1 MLKLK
6 LQNRFQF
13 TIKFIKSCFVIE
25 AAFFFAFEIKDC
37 KFDIQLKLML
47 DIQNISFSYTEKTV
61 INNVSFTINKG
72 QNIAIIGESG
82 CGKSTLLKLI
92 YGLYDLNEGRIFY
105 EEKPVLGPKYNL
117 IAGMPYMKYL
127 AQDFDLSPYETVA
140 ENVGKFLS
148 NGFANMKKLR
158 VQELL
163 EMVEMEQFSNVKAK
177 FLSGGQQQR
186 VALVRVLALEPELI
200 LLDEPFSQIDAFRK
214 NALRRNLFRYLKQ
227 KQITCILAT
236 HDSTDALSFADEAIV
251 MRNGEIIIKDN
262 PIEIYKKPSSKY
274 VASLFGEV
282 NEIST
287 HLLKLTDDQNE
298 KLLVYPHQ
306 LIMVENSD
314 LEVKIRRTYFRGN
327 HYLIESVY
335 KRQLIFFESEF
346 DLPLEISVFIG
357 LNS

>member
-1 MLKLK
+1 
-6 LQNRFQF
+6 
-13 TIKFIKSCFVIE
+13 
-25 AAFFFAFEIKDC
+25 
-37 KFDIQLKLML
+37 ML
-47 DIQNISFSYTEKTV
+47 DIQNISFSYTEKPV

-92 YGLYDLNEGRIFY
+92 YGLYDLNEGKIFY

-117 IAGMPYMKYL
+117 IPGMPYMKYL

-163 EMVEMEQFSNVKAK
+163 EMVEMEQFANVKAK

-227 KQITCILAT
+227 KKITCILAT

-251 MRNGEIIIKDN
+251 MRNGEVIIKDN

-282 NEIST
+282 NEIPT

-327 HYLIESVY
+327 HYLIESIY